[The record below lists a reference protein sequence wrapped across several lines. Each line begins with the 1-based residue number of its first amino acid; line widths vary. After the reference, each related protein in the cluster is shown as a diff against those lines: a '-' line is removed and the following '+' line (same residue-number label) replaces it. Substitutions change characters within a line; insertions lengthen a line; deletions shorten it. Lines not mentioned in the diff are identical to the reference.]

1 MKLFYRLLHELDTLQ
16 SWLFD
21 GEPHIDGH
29 TWQAKSVK
37 KVGDR
42 YYVIEE
48 CIECGKKNDK
58 TWMDEMMYLR
68 TKDQYPPLEVSPL
81 QDKVK

>member
-1 MKLFYRLLHELDTLQ
+1 MTVSTPKPLLRLWHELSTLQ

-29 TWQAKSVK
+29 VWRLKGVK

-42 YYVIEE
+42 YYSLEE
-48 CIECGKKNDK
+48 CDCGKKSEEG
-58 TWMDEMMYLR
+58 WMDEMMYMR
-68 TKDQYPPLEVSPL
+68 TKDQYP
-81 QDKVK
+81 KGGTK